1 MIKQK
6 KNKKGFTLVEMILSV
21 AIICLIGG
29 VIAGVCA
36 AISNSFA
43 TTYSIDD
50 SADYAM
56 LYAKGFENSFL
67 ANTQPQIASLEWE
80 MSNPK
85 SDSTKFPTLMFGPK
99 DKTKKAVFEPK
110 FLGNKS
116 TDYKWRM
123 AIFFYY
129 DADTET
135 VNYRIFLADAYSKT
149 NFIYMYDDGFWV
161 PRFKERTGKGSKT
174 ISVDGS
180 SLSSTTLKSYGFT
193 QEQIDQLPSKVLNES
208 KYKTKIIYGPA
219 PEAST

>member
-1 MIKQK
+1 MIRKN

-29 VIAGVCA
+29 VIAGLCA

-67 ANTQPQIASLEWE
+67 ANTQPKVKSLQWE
-80 MSNPK
+80 ISNPQA
-85 SDSTKFPTLMFGPK
+85 DSTKFPTLMFGPS
-99 DKTKKAVFEPK
+99 DKTKKPVFEPK
-110 FLGNKS
+110 FIGNTA

-123 AIFFYY
+123 AMFFCY
-129 DADTET
+129 DTATET
-135 VNYRIFLADAYSKT
+135 VKYRIFLADAYSKT

-161 PRFKERTGKGSKT
+161 PRFKERSGYTGSKT
-174 ISVDGS
+174 IKGEGKQ
-180 SLSSTTLKSYGFT
+180 LTSTLLKEYGFT
-193 QEQIDQLPSKVLNES
+193 DDQIKQLPSKAFDTS
-208 KYKTKIIYGPA
+208 YWTQITYSG
-219 PEAST
+219 

>member
-67 ANTQPQIASLEWE
+67 ANTQPKVAGMQWE
-80 MSNPK
+80 ISNPQN
-85 SDSTKFPTLMFGPK
+85 DSTKFPTLMFGPK

-110 FLGNKS
+110 FIGNKS
-116 TDYKWRM
+116 TDYKWRIAM
-123 AIFFYY
+123 FFYY
-129 DADTET
+129 DTDTET
-135 VNYRIFLADAYSKT
+135 VKYRIFLADAYSKT

-161 PRFKERTGKGSKT
+161 PRFKERSGKGSKT
-174 ISVDGS
+174 IKVEGS
-180 SLSSTTLKSYGFT
+180 ELSKTTLKSYGFT
-193 QEQIDQLPSKVLNES
+193 DEQLNQLPSKIFNETQ
-208 KYKTKIIYGPA
+208 YKTQITYG
-219 PEAST
+219 